1 MSLTT
6 DEIVEMCDKLSY
18 KYKSQRREDLVQEGV
33 LAIYEILAEEPDAH
47 AGKLYKEADRAMWD
61 HLNFASLPVSM
72 PITPASRGM
81 MRGAES
87 YSGQTYSEE
96 GEEALREG
104 VSSVSV
110 EYDDAEISV
119 PDYAET
125 YEKMEYEAYVASKV
139 VTVLDGVDL
148 DIIKLRYYHDMTQ
161 EEVGKELHMSKQ
173 AVSRR
178 EAAALEKLKRKL

>member
-1 MSLTT
+1 MTM
-6 DEIVEMCDKLSY
+6 DEAIRMCEKLSY
-18 KYKSQRREDLVQEGV
+18 KYKSQYREDLVQEGLLAAYEV
-33 LAIYEILAEEPDAH
+33 LADEAGAH
-47 AGKLYKEADRAMWD
+47 PAKVYRAADRAMWD
-61 HLNFASLPVSM
+61 YLNFGNLPVSM
-72 PITPASRGM
+72 PITRASRAA
-81 MRGAES
+81 MRGDELDQT
-87 YSGQTYSEE
+87 QTYSEE
-96 GEEALREG
+96 GEEALREA
-104 VSSVSV
+104 VEFVSV

-119 PDYAET
+119 PDHAET